1 MRERITAI
9 IAIFLLLILIAA
21 SYWYAMKSTY
31 GNLKYLPSEDSPD
44 FIATGATVVSF
55 DNNGIAKNKV
65 KAKDFQHFS
74 NDRVTMEKPE
84 YTSVSPNEP
93 VTHAKADHG
102 QSDDGG
108 ATVYFQGNVE
118 ITRAASDNS
127 DITRLQTQSLMVETD
142 TNHFETNDFVH
153 ITNGEN
159 TATAVGMTLDNMERN
174 IELKSRV
181 KTISLPKAGNVDLLP
196 HSK

>member
-1 MRERITAI
+1 M
-9 IAIFLLLILIAA
+9 
-21 SYWYAMKSTY
+21 
-31 GNLKYLPSEDSPD
+31 
-44 FIATGATVVSF
+44 
-55 DNNGIAKNKV
+55 
-65 KAKDFQHFS
+65 
-74 NDRVTMEKPE
+74 
-84 YTSVSPNEP
+84 
-93 VTHAKADHG
+93 
-102 QSDDGG
+102 
-108 ATVYFQGNVE
+108 YFQGNVE

>member
-44 FIATGATVVSF
+44 FIAKGATVVSF
-55 DNNGIAKNKV
+55 DSNGIAKNKV
-65 KAKDFQHFS
+65 KAQDFQHFS

-84 YTSVSPNEP
+84 YTSTSPNEP